1 MDNITATE
9 TFLERLRSVTAPS
22 HQHLESLPVSASIM
36 NPNVTKQ
43 QYAHYL
49 ALMQDVVRDSEANV
63 YPVLKGIVPDLD
75 VRLKTPQVESDLHL
89 LGYSD
94 NSTTNP
100 ITANTFITPGFAM
113 GIMYVIEGSSL
124 GGRII
129 LKNIN
134 AALGFDEANGAKY
147 FAGYGPVTGSRWK
160 SFLDVL
166 VKYENENNC
175 EDEIIAG
182 ANHAFDAIAAHFTQ
196 ASR

>member
-9 TFLERLRSVTAPS
+9 TFLERLRSTSAPS
-22 HQHLESLPVSASIM
+22 HQHLESLPVSVSIM
-36 NPNVTKQ
+36 NPNVTKE

-49 ALMQDVVRDSEANV
+49 ALMMDVVRDTETNI
-63 YPVLKGIVPDLD
+63 YPMLNSIVPDIDDRRKALQ
-75 VRLKTPQVESDLHL
+75 LESDLVF
-89 LGYSD
+89 LGYK
-94 NSTTNP
+94 NNGNANP
-100 ITANTFITPGFAM
+100 ISSNKSITTGFAM

-124 GGRII
+124 GGRVI

-134 AALGFDEANGAKY
+134 TALGFDEANGAGY
-147 FAGYGPVTGSRWK
+147 FAGYGAVTGSRWK

-166 VKYENENNC
+166 VKYENENDN

-196 ASR
+196 ASL

>member
-22 HQHLESLPVSASIM
+22 HQHLESLPLSVSIM
-36 NPNVTKQ
+36 DTNVTKE

-49 ALMQDVVRDSEANV
+49 VLMQDVVRDAETHV
-63 YPVLKGIVPDLD
+63 YPILKTIVPDID
-75 VRLKTPQVESDLHL
+75 ERRKTLQLENDLAF
-89 LGYSD
+89 LGYKS
-94 NSTTNP
+94 NGNANP
-100 ITANTFITPGFAM
+100 ITHGILLTPGFAL

-124 GGRII
+124 GGRVI

-134 AALGFDEANGAKY
+134 AALGFDEAHGAGY

-160 SFLDVL
+160 SFIDVL
-166 VKYENENNC
+166 VQYESENNN

-196 ASR
+196 ASI